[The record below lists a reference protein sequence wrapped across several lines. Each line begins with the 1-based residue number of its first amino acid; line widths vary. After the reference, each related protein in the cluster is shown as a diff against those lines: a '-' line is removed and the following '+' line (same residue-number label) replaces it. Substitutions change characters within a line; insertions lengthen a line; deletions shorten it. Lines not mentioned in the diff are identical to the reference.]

1 MIRRHPHIFL
11 EERANNDI
19 KSIDKVLE
27 KWENIKERES
37 GDKTRIRHDDRRSPS
52 ISGSDQSG

>member
-37 GDKTRIRHDDRRSPS
+37 GDKTRTDMMTDVPKHFRL
-52 ISGSDQSG
+52 